1 MRSRHLAFLAL
12 VATAIIWGVALPL
25 MKVNLETIPPFSLA
39 FARFF
44 IASFLALIFL
54 KVPGVS
60 LRDFLHIAFFS
71 FFGITLHIGL
81 FLSGLANST
90 GIDATFILALSP
102 VVTSLLATLTI
113 HEKIT
118 ILHKMGIALAFA
130 GTFLYISY
138 PYAVNHESLSVNFIG
153 DLLILLAV
161 LSGSIYIIGSKKLF
175 EIYPPSSISTI
186 SFVVGAISFL
196 PLSLLE
202 FSKNP
207 GWVNSLTTFNFV
219 SVIFLGVFASF
230 LAYTLLEWGLSYVAV
245 HVNEA
250 ISYLSAVISIYL
262 SYTFLGEALNPTFLV
277 SVIFVAIGIYLVTR
291 YKPKTHLPYHQRVH
305 KI

>member
-153 DLLILLAV
+153 
-161 LSGSIYIIGSKKLF
+161 
-175 EIYPPSSISTI
+175 
-186 SFVVGAISFL
+186 
-196 PLSLLE
+196 
-202 FSKNP
+202 
-207 GWVNSLTTFNFV
+207 
-219 SVIFLGVFASF
+219 
-230 LAYTLLEWGLSYVAV
+230 
-245 HVNEA
+245 
-250 ISYLSAVISIYL
+250 
-262 SYTFLGEALNPTFLV
+262 
-277 SVIFVAIGIYLVTR
+277 
-291 YKPKTHLPYHQRVH
+291 
-305 KI
+305 